1 VTDQLASPR
10 HPASR
15 VPEITGVRLTPSGGD
30 ATLVNISSSGV
41 LVECGTKVMPK
52 SPVTVSFKGTFTPAF
67 VDGHVVRCS
76 VARIDKESALRYHVG
91 IAFNHTILFDAER
104 TPVQHDPPSVN
115 SPSLPVP
122 VRPAVLQEV
131 RNRW

>member
-30 ATLVNISSSGV
+30 ATLVNLSSSGV
-41 LVECGTKVMPK
+41 LVECGTKVVPK
-52 SPVTVSFKGTFTPAF
+52 SPVTVSFRGTFTPAF

-76 VARIDKESALRYHVG
+76 VARIDKDSALRYHVG
-91 IAFNHTILFDAER
+91 IAFNQTIPFDPGQADDQPAAPAA
-104 TPVQHDPPSVN
+104 TPCPLPGARRGAPP
-115 SPSLPVP
+115 
-122 VRPAVLQEV
+122 EV

>member
-1 VTDQLASPR
+1 MTDQLASPR

-30 ATLVNISSSGV
+30 ATLVNISSSGA
-41 LVECGTKVMPK
+41 LVECGTKVVPK
-52 SPVTVSFKGTFTPAF
+52 SPVTVSFRGTFTPAF

-76 VARIDKESALRYHVG
+76 VARIDKDSALRYHVG
-91 IAFNHTILFDAER
+91 IAFNQTIPFDPGPVDDRHDALPA
-104 TPVQHDPPSVN
+104 TPASSPGASRRAAPP
-115 SPSLPVP
+115 
-122 VRPAVLQEV
+122 EV